1 MTTAPVAAMTAPVTA
16 MTAVTAAMT
25 MTAMTAMTAVTA
37 MMTMTA
43 MTAMTAVTAVTAMTG
58 ERRHWKQHGSR
69 YRANERELAKHL
81 VLHFP
86 FCARSASS
94 P

>member
-43 MTAMTAVTAVTAMTG
+43 MTAMTAVTAMTG

>member
-1 MTTAPVAAMTAPVTA
+1 MTTAPVAAMTAPVAA
-16 MTAVTAAMT
+16 MTTVTAAMT
-25 MTAMTAMTAVTA
+25 MTAMTTVTA
-37 MMTMTA
+37 MMT

-69 YRANERELAKHL
+69 YRANERELAKHV

>member
-37 MMTMTA
+37 MMT

>member
-43 MTAMTAVTAVTAMTG
+43 MTAVTAMTG

>member
-16 MTAVTAAMT
+16 MTAVTA
-25 MTAMTAMTAVTA
+25 

-43 MTAMTAVTAVTAMTG
+43 MTAMTAVTAMTG